1 MSAFQVGCTK
11 SVELLIAA
19 QADPHLISRDQ
30 KTALSLATK
39 QAHSEVVSLLLSA
52 KARVGDVDQEGRN
65 CLGVALA
72 GLRSSIVSATGTHVL
87 LPSLGLGE
95 KRGGGEGGGEEDKG
109 EKGLEVDLV
118 TAAGAEI
125 RRWND
130 TLDAYRESYL
140 HELNKKFEE
149 SDGIDCYFVIE
160 VTSDNAPKD
169 RIVGGVVRG
178 CQPDGWGA
186 PPQHY
191 EVVRADLQ
199 DALITFS
206 IYMWNHIGSDSR
218 LGSMELSVRSLVHQG
233 SYLHQWFDIEKRGAG
248 ELNKGTGLRVPLL
261 TGNIYLKLQMVGAQ
275 QVFTIAPKL

>member
-109 EKGLEVDLV
+109 EKALEVDLV

-149 SDGIDCYFVIE
+149 SAGIDCYFVIE

-275 QVFTIAPKL
+275 QV